1 MAEKAPMTQE
11 QLRAYYQDK
20 AAWWD
25 ATLTL
30 DGLRSCGLVDQ
41 ETLDD
46 MAAEVQRMA
55 IDLEAR
61 ENDVIATLALITDPI
76 SRVGARLRYLKGL
89 QWKEV
94 ADVMN
99 CTASAIE
106 QQVRRA
112 MCGVIP
118 GGRNPKCK

>member
-1 MAEKAPMTQE
+1 M
-11 QLRAYYQDK
+11 
-20 AAWWD
+20 
-25 ATLTL
+25 
-30 DGLRSCGLVDQ
+30 VDQ

-46 MAAEVQRMA
+46 MAVEVQRMA

-112 MCGVIP
+112 MRGVIP
-118 GGRNPKCK
+118 GGRNSKCK

>member
-1 MAEKAPMTQE
+1 MKGIAYGVGVGPGDPELMTLKAVR
-11 QLRAYYQDK
+11 L
-20 AAWWD
+20 
-25 ATLTL
+25 
-30 DGLRSCGLVDQ
+30 
-41 ETLDD
+41 
-46 MAAEVQRMA
+46 
-55 IDLEAR
+55 IR

-112 MCGVIP
+112 MRGVIP
-118 GGRNPKCK
+118 GGRNSKCK

>member
-1 MAEKAPMTQE
+1 MTQE
-11 QLRAYYQDK
+11 QLRAYYKDK

-30 DGLRSCGLVDQ
+30 DGLRSCGMVDQ

-46 MAAEVQRMA
+46 MAVEVQRMA

-106 QQVRRA
+106 QQVSRA
-112 MCGVIP
+112 MRGVIP
-118 GGRNPKCK
+118 GGRKSKCK